1 MLDICLTAPGS
12 LPLGV
17 SCPQQGLPRVP
28 KEFQPLLQCNSI
40 KQENLRSR
48 SALLK
53 LSDIE
58 YSGRSMH
65 LHSELE
71 KSFGLAEVVGKSV
84 IVHSQDGNPGS
95 LLLNIGITKQSIRH
109 ENSLQFVMP
118 SDEAD
123 ESCLHSLFS
132 KPTDVHQFAVSM
144 YQPQVTFPENVA
156 SYKFEVSEIQSSLIY
171 SMGMPYSQKPCM
183 ISLRETDGGTLVSV
197 HQDGQILFTETTDQM
212 KDMLSLI
219 SEFYHPKNASYHKSQ
234 LLVPHFARVNE
245 IEAFSTAFIYST
257 NQKTMAATPVAS
269 PMEVRPKS
277 LPKKRSARK
286 TIKERDIFSKSYFHA
301 CENLLTMLV
310 DKHSDKKLA
319 LSLKRSSPRLAQ
331 MLTNFSIA
339 IAGTGLA
346 VMLFMFTKAINGR
359 FFLSANKLLN
369 VGCGFGLVWVSWAVN
384 GLRDTIES
392 VGKPCG
398 KVRVRDEK
406 IGRRLKKNV
415 NQIVFRAATVMAV
428 VALRL
433 A

>member
-12 LPLGV
+12 LPVGV

-58 YSGRSMH
+58 YSWRSMH
-65 LHSELE
+65 LHSEQE

-95 LLLNIGITKQSIRH
+95 LLLNIGITQQSIRH
-109 ENSLQFVMP
+109 ENSLQ
-118 SDEAD
+118 
-123 ESCLHSLFS
+123 
-132 KPTDVHQFAVSM
+132 
-144 YQPQVTFPENVA
+144 
-156 SYKFEVSEIQSSLIY
+156 
-171 SMGMPYSQKPCM
+171 
-183 ISLRETDGGTLVSV
+183 
-197 HQDGQILFTETTDQM
+197 
-212 KDMLSLI
+212 
-219 SEFYHPKNASYHKSQ
+219 
-234 LLVPHFARVNE
+234 VNE
-245 IEAFSTAFIYST
+245 IEAISTAFVYST
-257 NQKTMAATPVAS
+257 NQKTMDATLVAS
-269 PMEVRPKS
+269 PMEARPKS

-310 DKHSDKKLA
+310 DKRSDKKLV

-331 MLTNFSIA
+331 MLTNFSVA

-359 FFLSANKLLN
+359 FFLSANRLLN

-384 GLRDTIES
+384 SLRDTIES
-392 VGKPCG
+392 VGGPSG

-406 IGRRLKKNV
+406 IGRRLKKNI
-415 NQIVFRAATVMAV
+415 NQIVFRAATMMVV
-428 VALRL
+428 VALRF